1 MTAAFNRKFGIGRW
15 RRKTRMKHRIFAFL
29 VLLLALA
36 GAARAATT
44 TWAATTYG
52 PYKKWTGGEFV

>member
-1 MTAAFNRKFGIGRW
+1 
-15 RRKTRMKHRIFAFL
+15 MKHRTFAFL
-29 VLLLALA
+29 VLLLAPSV
-36 GAARAATT
+36 AARAATT